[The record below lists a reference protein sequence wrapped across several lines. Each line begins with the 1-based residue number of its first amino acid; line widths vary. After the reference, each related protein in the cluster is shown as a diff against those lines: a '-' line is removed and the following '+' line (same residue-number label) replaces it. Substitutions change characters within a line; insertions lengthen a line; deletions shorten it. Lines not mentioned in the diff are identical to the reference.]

1 MDLYHAR
8 NMAREARRNLNYAIS
23 ANTYLGKID
32 YSIYDMMNKLN
43 EVEPSLYAAHRSF
56 SQRNELGLLQVP
68 MIAWIGLTAAITW
81 VSTIWQ
87 KSWTAR
93 SQAEA
98 QITQSQ
104 CELKKLELV
113 GQGVLSPEDL
123 TCGST
128 VEKDTVGNILEKIR
142 SIVLIGVGAA
152 SLIAI
157 LGFFKKK

>member
-32 YSIYDMMNKLN
+32 YSIYEMMNKLN
-43 EVEPSLYAAHRSF
+43 EVEPSLYAAR
-56 SQRNELGLLQVP
+56 RNLGQLQIP

-157 LGFFKKK
+157 LGFFKKR